1 MQIGPTEIIDAAAE
15 AFRAYYTRVIVSAAD
30 LEWLDAALA
39 SFCGYGTSVIG
50 CDCEIARERP
60 LERTETPDGCPSASV
75 MAFARTE
82 EGLARA
88 VANRVGQGLL
98 TCPTATVYDGLDG
111 SERRLPMGDH
121 IRYFGDGAEWFDDA
135 FGSWQV
141 PTMEGDWLV
150 PATVGVARGVAGGT
164 LILQGADEDTALAAA
179 RRASQALA
187 HLAGVITPFP
197 GGVCRS
203 GSKVGA
209 TYRGL
214 IASTNKPYCPTLRN
228 QVESKL
234 VDGAECAYEIV
245 IDGIDE
251 PTVRTA
257 MAEAMRAAAGEG
269 LLAITSSE
277 FGGRL
282 GKLRIPLHEVL
293 S

>member
-1 MQIGPTEIIDAAAE
+1 MQIGPTKIVDAAAE
-15 AFRAYYTRVIVSAAD
+15 AFRAYYTRLIVSAAD
-30 LEWLDAALA
+30 DQWLSVALGT
-39 SFCGYGTSVIG
+39 FCGYGTSIIG

-98 TCPTATVYDGLDG
+98 TCPTAAVFDGLGDA
-111 SERRLPMGDH
+111 ERRMPLGDH
-121 IRYFGDGAEWFDDA
+121 LRYFGDGAEWFDDA

-150 PATVGVARGVAGGT
+150 PATAGMARGIAGGN
-164 LILQGADEDTALAAA
+164 LILQGADETSALEGAKRASAALAE
-179 RRASQALA
+179 LK
-187 HLAGVITPFP
+187 GVITPFP

-214 IASTNKPYCPTLRN
+214 TASTNKPFCPTLRN

-251 PTVRTA
+251 PTVRDA
-257 MAEAMRAAAGEG
+257 MATAIRAAAGEG

-277 FGGRL
+277 YEGRL
-282 GKLRIPLHEVL
+282 GQVRIPLHEIM